1 MLDNKS
7 GLRMAHNENA
17 YQTTSF
23 DQVVVRPRSHERA
36 LRYLTPTFNFSTR
49 RQMPAHHQH
58 IGDSE
63 TMTLPDFGEQ
73 YAAKRH
79 DLAYRK
85 LRGEALNE
93 REEAL
98 LSVLNRALERSEPKP
113 ESLPDDVRNAMDEI
127 FRLT

>member
-1 MLDNKS
+1 
-7 GLRMAHNENA
+7 MAHNEYSYRTA
-17 YQTTSF
+17 SF

-49 RQMPAHHQH
+49 RHQPAHHHH

-73 YAAKRH
+73 YSAKRH

-85 LRGEALNE
+85 LRGESLNE

-98 LSVLNRALERSEPKP
+98 LSILNRALERSERKP
-113 ESLPDDVRNAMDEI
+113 EPLPDDVRDAMDEI